1 MRGFSDKCKT
11 IFRIS
16 LKQPSTKQTI
26 KLITQAENP
35 A

>member
-11 IFRIS
+11 IFRI
-16 LKQPSTKQTI
+16 KPKITKYTQTI